1 MKKLTLILIVI
12 FNINFSIASEK
23 KIVANVIF
31 ENFTNEKFSFG
42 EFKIF
47 QTGETFQIDSAENF
61 TIELPEKGKYQFSF
75 YSNDFISYVFYPS
88 KISEKKNTITI
99 RLTRKNSSNLKND
112 NLNLSDYANLK
123 MTDQVILEKI
133 NNKNLSFIIHGINNE
148 IPEDYSDFIEKFGIG
163 FKTENCVVDPIT
175 FKKTTENNKRIIE
188 YLNKTYG
195 KDWIKE
201 LPTKPFGF
209 K

>member
-12 FNINFSIASEK
+12 FNINSSIASEK
-23 KIVANVIF
+23 KIVATVIF
-31 ENFTNEKFSFG
+31 ENFANEKFSSG

-47 QTGETFQIDSAENF
+47 ETGETFQINSMENF
-61 TIELPEKGKYQFSF
+61 TVELPKKGKYRFSF
-75 YSNDFISYVFYPS
+75 YSNDYISYVYYPS
-88 KISEKKNTITI
+88 KISEKKNIITI
-99 RLTRKNSSNLKND
+99 RLTELKSSNFKNE
-112 NLNLSDYANLK
+112 NLSFSDYADLK

-133 NNKNLSFIIHGINNE
+133 NTKKLNFIIHGIINNT
-148 IPEDYSDFIEKFGIG
+148 PENYSEFIEKFGIG
-163 FKTENCVVDPIT
+163 FKTKNCVVDPIS
-175 FKKTTENNKRIIE
+175 FKKATENNKRIIE

-195 KDWIKE
+195 NDWIKE

>member
-12 FNINFSIASEK
+12 FNINSSIATEK
-23 KIVANVIF
+23 KIVAKVIF
-31 ENFTNEKFSFG
+31 ENFTNEKFSSG

-47 QTGETFQIDSAENF
+47 ETGETFQINSEENF

-75 YSNDFISYVFYPS
+75 YSNDYISYVYYPS
-88 KISEKKNTITI
+88 KISEKKNIITI
-99 RLTRKNSSNLKND
+99 RLTKKKSSNLKNE
-112 NLNLSDYANLK
+112 NLNLSEYVDLK

-133 NNKNLSFIIHGINNE
+133 NTKKLNFIIHGINNNTTE
-148 IPEDYSDFIEKFGIG
+148 NYSEFMEKFGIG
-163 FKTENCVVDPIT
+163 FKTENCVVDPIS
-175 FKKTTENNKRIIE
+175 FKKATENNKRIIE

>member
-12 FNINFSIASEK
+12 FNINSSIASEK
-23 KIVANVIF
+23 KIVATVIF
-31 ENFTNEKFSFG
+31 ENLTNEKFSSG

-47 QTGETFQIDSAENF
+47 ETGEIFQINSDENF

-75 YSNDFISYVFYPS
+75 QTNEFISYVYYPS
-88 KISEKKNTITI
+88 KISAKKNIITI
-99 RLTRKNSSNLKND
+99 RLTELKSSIFKNEILSF
-112 NLNLSDYANLK
+112 SDYADLK

-133 NNKNLSFIIHGINNE
+133 NNKKLNFIIHGINNNT
-148 IPEDYSDFIEKFGIG
+148 PENYSEFLEKFGIG
-163 FKTENCVVDPIT
+163 FKTENCVVDPISY
-175 FKKTTENNKRIIE
+175 KKTTENNKRIIE
-188 YLNKTYG
+188 YLDKTYG